1 MIAGSVFER
10 DGGMADKGIGVG
22 GYGIAGE
29 PEDSEIGGDG
39 VENGRGDG
47 RQWERLDGAATKW
60 NGQGRMMA
68 GKLVLV

>member
-29 PEDSEIGGDG
+29 PEDSEIGEMESKTGEG
-39 VENGRGDG
+39 MGGNGNDWTGRRRRG
-47 RQWERLDGAATKW
+47 T
-60 NGQGRMMA
+60 
-68 GKLVLV
+68 GKGG